1 MRIAIKIFTKL
12 AYTVGSVIHIVD
24 IHQAI
29 LNKEI
34 ATWATRHRFRLS
46 PPFFSDEVYHNYT
59 VGAPP
64 GWVQIKTPFQDTY
77 NSDTGYYGEV
87 WVQQK
92 QDAGGTFLPVTNT
105 DGTFNPN
112 DIENVENVMG
122 QRGFAKRRGKGLT
135 AGRPAC
141 LNRCW

>member
-1 MRIAIKIFTKL
+1 M
-12 AYTVGSVIHIVD
+12 
-24 IHQAI
+24 
-29 LNKEI
+29 
-34 ATWATRHRFRLS
+34 
-46 PPFFSDEVYHNYT
+46 YHNYT

-92 QDAGGTFLPVTNT
+92 QNAGGTFLPVTNA

-122 QRGFAKRRGKGLT
+122 QRGFAKRRGKGLS